1 MPSKYGREYRRQRR
15 EREQSEMSPADQR
28 ALELMRELR
37 PYTYGAALG
46 EGPRAIAMRA
56 LMTAIDEM
64 AGVIT
69 GDREY
74 FFAKTHSLCFG
85 DKGRNQR

>member
-1 MPSKYGREYRRQRR
+1 
-15 EREQSEMSPADQR
+15 
-28 ALELMRELR
+28 
-37 PYTYGAALG
+37 
-46 EGPRAIAMRA
+46 MRA

-64 AGVIT
+64 VGVIT

-74 FFAKTHSLCFG
+74 FFAKTHSLCSR